1 MLSMMKQTPALTMAN
16 PNNVPVQPKINLSP
30 AQQAKLDAAARDF
43 EAVYVGEMLK
53 PMFDTVKT
61 DKMFGGG
68 KAEDT
73 FKSLL
78 MQQYGRKI
86 AENGGIGLAQAVKA
100 EMIRMQESKQ

>member
-1 MLSMMKQTPALTMAN
+1 MLAMMKQPPGLTMTN
-16 PNNVPVQPKINLSP
+16 PNNTPVQPKSNLSP

-43 EAVYVGEMLK
+43 EAVYVGEMIK

-61 DKMFGGG
+61 DKLFGGG

-78 MQQYGRKI
+78 MQQYGKKI

-100 EMIRMQESKQ
+100 EMIRMQERKP